1 MKNFI
6 RLSTGLMVAVM
17 LTGLWPRTAVAVT
30 DEEFK
35 ALQDQMQ
42 KQGQQIQELQ
52 KGREDDQKEIQH
64 LKQQLGDTQATTV
77 ETQKKVE
84 QTQKTAAD
92 AAAAVAKVQPVGPV
106 PSEEA
111 AAQRNFLI
119 TGGMDVL
126 YQKHESGDGSFF
138 LNHFNPILL
147 FRATDKVLAEGSLE
161 MSVQDDGTAEV
172 NLEYAQIDYL
182 FNDYVTFI
190 AGRFVLPIGVVREKI
205 DAAWINKLPVLPLPE
220 ADDTAL
226 FAENDIGVQARGAF
240 HVCDPVTLTY
250 ALFVGN
256 GPGDTGAN
264 NMPTFNG
271 GASANGKPNGGGRLA
286 LFYPW
291 EAHDDIE
298 LGVSG
303 QTGPYS
309 PDGKQSFSV
318 FAVDAALHLSQN
330 FEARGEF
337 IQTWQENTGLP
348 TTDREGW
355 WTQAAYKLA
364 GLNLEWPIINNV
376 EAVVRVGEE
385 HQQGGHVYEYD
396 LGLNYH
402 ITNTLII
409 KGAYSFFQSNLHNF
423 VNPDGDTLD
432 LNKNAFTLQAVY
444 GF

>member
-1 MKNFI
+1 MKTI
-6 RLSTGLMVAVM
+6 AKILTITLSVLAFTTIA
-17 LTGLWPRTAVAVT
+17 PRRAAAIT

-35 ALQDQMQ
+35 TMQELLQ
-42 KQGQQIQELQ
+42 KQGQQLQELQ
-52 KGREDDQKEIQH
+52 KAREEDRQEIQH
-64 LKQQLGDTQATTV
+64 LKQQLGDTQKTATDA
-77 ETQKKVE
+77 QKKAEETEKVAAE
-84 QTQKTAAD
+84 TA
-92 AAAAVAKVQPVGPV
+92 AKVQPVNPV

-126 YQKHESGDGSFF
+126 YQKHESDNGSFF

-161 MSVQDDGTAEV
+161 MSVQGDGTAEV

-182 FNDYVTFI
+182 FNDYVTLI

-205 DAAWINKLPVLPLPE
+205 DAAWINKLPILPLPE

-240 HVCDPVTLTY
+240 HVGDPLTLTY

-256 GPGDTGAN
+256 GPGTNG
-264 NMPTFNG
+264 PSGLPSFNG
-271 GASANGKPNGGGRLA
+271 GMSANGKPNGGGRLA

-298 LGVSG
+298 VGVSG

-318 FAVDAALHLSQN
+318 FAVDAALHLSPN

-337 IQTWQENTGLP
+337 IQTWQDNTGL
-348 TTDREGW
+348 TTTESEGW
-355 WTQAAYKLA
+355 WAQAAYKLA
-364 GLNLEWPIINNV
+364 GLNLEWPMINSV
-376 EAVVRVGEE
+376 EAVFRVGEE

-402 ITNTLII
+402 VTNTLIV

>member
-1 MKNFI
+1 MKLTTRILTITLAAFV
-6 RLSTGLMVAVM
+6 LATVA
-17 LTGLWPRTAVAVT
+17 PRRAAAVT

-35 ALQDQMQ
+35 ALQEQMQ

-52 KGREDDQKEIQH
+52 KGREQDQNEIQR
-64 LKQQLGDTQATTV
+64 LKQQVG
-77 ETQKKVE
+77 E
-84 QTQKTAAD
+84 TQKTATD
-92 AAAAVAKVQPVGPV
+92 AQKKAEETEKVATETAAKVQPVNPV

-111 AAQRNFLI
+111 AAQRNYLI

-126 YQKHESGDGSFF
+126 YQKKESGNGSFI

-147 FRATDKVLAEGSLE
+147 FRATDKVLVEGSLE
-161 MSVQDDGTAEV
+161 MSVEDTGGTEV

-190 AGRFVLPIGVVREKI
+190 AGRFLLPIGVVREKI
-205 DAAWINKLPVLPLPE
+205 DAAWINKLPILPLPE

-256 GPGDTGAN
+256 GPGDIATN
-264 NMPTFNG
+264 NMPAFNG
-271 GASANGKPNGGGRLA
+271 GESANGKPNGGGRLA

-291 EAHDDIE
+291 AAHNDIE
-298 LGVSG
+298 VGVSG

-309 PDGKQSFSV
+309 SDGTQSFSV
-318 FAVDAALHLSQN
+318 FALDAALHLSPN

-348 TTDREGW
+348 TTDRNGW
-355 WTQAAYKLA
+355 WAQVAYKLA
-364 GLNLEWPIINNV
+364 GLNLEWPMINNV
-376 EAVVRVGEE
+376 EAVFRAGGER
-385 HQQGGHVYEYD
+385 QQGGHVYEYD

-409 KGAYSFFQSNLHNF
+409 KGAYSFFQSDLHSF
-423 VNPDGDTLD
+423 VNADGGTLD

>member
-1 MKNFI
+1 MKTI
-6 RLSTGLMVAVM
+6 AKILTITLSVLAFTTIA
-17 LTGLWPRTAVAVT
+17 PRRADAIT

-35 ALQDQMQ
+35 TMQELLQ
-42 KQGQQIQELQ
+42 KQGQQLQELQ
-52 KGREDDQKEIQH
+52 KARAEDRQEIQR
-64 LKQQLGDTQATTV
+64 LKQQLGDTQKTATDA
-77 ETQKKVE
+77 QKKAEETEKVAAE
-84 QTQKTAAD
+84 TA
-92 AAAAVAKVQPVGPV
+92 AKVQPVNPV

-126 YQKHESGDGSFF
+126 YQKHESEDGSFF

-161 MSVQDDGTAEV
+161 MSVQGDGTAEV

-182 FNDYVTFI
+182 FNDSLTLI
-190 AGRFVLPIGVVREKI
+190 AGRFLLPIGVVREKI
-205 DAAWINKLPVLPLPE
+205 DAAWINKLPILPLPE

-256 GPGDTGAN
+256 GPGDNGPGTLPA
-264 NMPTFNG
+264 FNG
-271 GASANGKPNGGGRLA
+271 GASANGKPTGGGRLA

-298 LGVSG
+298 VGVSG

-309 PDGKQSFSV
+309 ADGKQLWSV
-318 FAVDAALHLSQN
+318 FAVDAALHLSPN

-337 IQTWQENTGLP
+337 IQTWQENTGLS

-355 WTQAAYKLA
+355 WAQAAYKLA
-364 GLNLEWPIINNV
+364 GLNLEWPMINSV
-376 EAVVRVGEE
+376 EAVFRVGEE

-402 ITNTLII
+402 ITNTLIV
-409 KGAYSFFQSNLHNF
+409 KGAYSFFESNLHNF

-432 LNKNAFTLQAVY
+432 LNRNAFTLQAVY

>member
-1 MKNFI
+1 MKTTTKILATTLTAFA
-6 RLSTGLMVAVM
+6 LVTVA
-17 LTGLWPRTAVAVT
+17 PRRAAAVT

-42 KQGQQIQELQ
+42 KQGQQIQDLQ
-52 KGREDDQKEIQH
+52 KGREQDQQEIQR
-64 LKQQLGDTQATTV
+64 LKQQVG
-77 ETQKKVE
+77 E
-84 QTQKTAAD
+84 TQKTATEAEKKAD
-92 AAAAVAKVQPVGPV
+92 ESQKVATETAAKVQPVGPV
-106 PSEEA
+106 VSEEA

-126 YQKHESGDGSFF
+126 YQKHESEDGSFF

-161 MSVQDDGTAEV
+161 MSVQGDGTAEV
-172 NLEYAQIDYL
+172 NLEYATLDYM

-190 AGRFVLPIGVVREKI
+190 AGRFLQPIGVVREKI
-205 DAAWINKLPVLPLPE
+205 DAAWINKLPILPLPE

-226 FAENDIGVQARGAF
+226 FAENDIGLQARGAF
-240 HVCDPVTLTY
+240 HISDPVTMTY
-250 ALFVGN
+250 ALFIGN
-256 GPGDTGAN
+256 GPGDNGPGTLPA
-264 NMPTFNG
+264 FNT
-271 GASANGKPNGGGRLA
+271 GASANGNPNGGGRLA

-291 EAHDDIE
+291 AAHDDFE

-303 QTGPYS
+303 ETGPYS
-309 PDGKQSFSV
+309 ADGKQFWSV
-318 FAVDAALHLSQN
+318 FAVDAALHLSPN

-337 IQTWQENTGLP
+337 IQTWQDNTGGMP
-348 TTDREGW
+348 TTDRTGW
-355 WTQAAYKLA
+355 WAQGAYKLA
-364 GLNLEWPIINNV
+364 GLNLDWPMINNL
-376 EAVVRVGEE
+376 EAVFRVGEE

-402 ITNTLII
+402 ITNTLIV
-409 KGAYSFFQSNLHNF
+409 KGAYSFFQSNLHSF
-423 VNPDGDTLD
+423 INPDGDTLD

>member
-1 MKNFI
+1 MRKHTV
-6 RLSTGLMVAVM
+6 TGWVVLLVGVLVAW
-17 LTGLWPRTAVAVT
+17 TPAARAFT
-30 DEEFK
+30 DEEFR
-35 ALQDQMQ
+35 AVQQQLQ
-42 KQGQQIQELQ
+42 QQAEEIKDLK
-52 KGREDDQKEIQH
+52 KGRVEDQKEIQS
-64 LKQQLGDTQATTV
+64 LKQKLGATD
-77 ETQKKVE
+77 QKAE
-84 QTQKTAAD
+84 EAQKTATEAT
-92 AAAAVAKVQPVGPV
+92 AKVQPVNPV

-126 YQKHESGDGSFF
+126 YQKHESDNGSFF

-161 MSVQDDGTAEV
+161 MSVEGDGTAEV

-182 FNDYVTFI
+182 FNDYLTLI
-190 AGRFVLPIGVVREKI
+190 AGRFLLPIGVVREKI
-205 DAAWINKLPVLPLPE
+205 DAAWINKLPILPLPE

-226 FAENDIGVQARGAF
+226 FAENDIGAQARGAF

-256 GPGDTGAN
+256 GPGDNGPGTLPA
-264 NMPTFNG
+264 FNEG
-271 GASANGKPNGGGRLA
+271 VSANGKPNGGGRLA

-298 LGVSG
+298 VGVSG

-309 PDGKQSFSV
+309 ADGKQLFSV
-318 FAVDAALHLSQN
+318 FAVDAALHLSPN

-337 IQTWQENTGLP
+337 IQTWQENTGLS

-355 WTQAAYKLA
+355 WVQAAYKLA
-364 GLNLEWPIINNV
+364 GLNLEWPMINNV
-376 EAVVRVGEE
+376 EAVFRVGEE

-402 ITNTLII
+402 ITNTLIV

-432 LNKNAFTLQAVY
+432 LNRNALTLQAVY